1 MFRELAP
8 LLKQRAVLLTLTH
21 LEEDQIRVNVL
32 PKQVGTGE
40 NTALT
45 TPFSITGTSD
55 ELDEQLPQAI
65 VQFVGKHLELK
76 NTLEAAKEEIDAAAK
91 LAKEDAR
98 TKTRASIKKP
108 DPAPTKPELAKPA
121 PVPGLFDTMP
131 LPAEPTQQHFEEDE
145 ILKEIQAN
153 EHPDHDTDRSEQ
165 DDLEDDAVAA

>member
-8 LLKQRAVLLTLTH
+8 LLRQRAVLLTVTH

-45 TPFSITGTSD
+45 TPLSVTGTAA
-55 ELDEQLPQAI
+55 ELDEQLPQAL

-76 NTLEAAKEEIDAAAK
+76 NTIETAKAEMDAAAK
-91 LAKEDAR
+91 LAKEEAKSKA
-98 TKTRASIKKP
+98 KTNVKKP
-108 DPAPTKPELAKPA
+108 DPPPAKPEPPKPT
-121 PVPGLFDTMP
+121 PSLGLFDIVS
-131 LPAEPTQQHFEEDE
+131 AEAESTTTSFDEDE

-153 EHPDHDTDRSEQ
+153 EQPNDDTEH
-165 DDLEDDAVAA
+165 DLEDEPVAA